1 VQDFFYIGHAVRT
14 LVLQSGNCVDCT
26 EQFDDDNLSG
36 ANFKCCIYAEKES
49 RRLKTLRRTS
59 EMQFWSVLI
68 SFEASNVVL

>member
-36 ANFKCCIYAEKES
+36 ANFKCCIYAEKE
-49 RRLKTLRRTS
+49 KQKI
-59 EMQFWSVLI
+59 EDI
-68 SFEASNVVL
+68 KKNVRDAILVGFNFV